1 MAPTSISSRDA
12 DEDEAMPKAQ
22 SSPILAAAHT
32 PLFPTMRATKIP
44 NRKAATKPASSSAVR
59 EPEQLI
65 LDLGQRIRIRCSE
78 CDMQYDSS
86 SAEDCALH
94 ARHHE
99 RTVRGLDWSAKALA
113 VWGEPVAQ
121 VALTRPPTKSTLRS
135 KQIGGGGATGQTE
148 AVTIRCYDMATL
160 KDAVTNRKIS
170 ELLETVDEAL
180 GAAAIEAASVRK
192 CKVLVAVCGGRAAGA
207 AVVGR
212 VPAGQAR
219 EVLPSNTDKE
229 NCADDDTASTRVGT
243 VWNDAGDAIF
253 VSDALPD
260 SQTPPV
266 GVHRIHV
273 IPSWRRTGMAS
284 ALLDAAADNSVYGFD
299 LKGLV
304 KTYGSRARAVAFS
317 QPTEAGRKLAEA
329 WIRKDASTTTD
340 SPTRL
345 IVFEA

>member
-1 MAPTSISSRDA
+1 
-12 DEDEAMPKAQ
+12 MPKAQ
-22 SSPILAAAHT
+22 SSPILGATRT
-32 PLFPTMRATKIP
+32 PLFPTMRAAKIA
-44 NRKAATKPASSSAVR
+44 NRKAGPKPASTSSAR

-65 LDLGQRIRIRCSE
+65 LDLGQRIRIRCAE

-86 SAEDCALH
+86 SAEDCTLH

-113 VWGEPVAQ
+113 VWGEAVAQ
-121 VALTRPPTKSTLRS
+121 VTLTRPATKTALRG
-135 KQIGGGGATGQTE
+135 KQAGGGGATGQAE
-148 AVTIRCYDMATL
+148 SVTIRCYDMATL
-160 KDAVTNRKIS
+160 KDAVANRKIT

-180 GAAAIEAASVRK
+180 GAAAMDTASVRT
-192 CKVLVAVCGGRAAGA
+192 CKVLVAVCEGRAAGA

-219 EVLPSNTDKE
+219 EVLPSNTDME
-229 NCADDDTASTRVGT
+229 NCTTDEAGSTRAGT

-253 VSDALPD
+253 VSDALSA

-273 IPSWRRTGMAS
+273 IASWRRTGMAS

-299 LKGLV
+299 LQGLIR
-304 KTYGSRARAVAFS
+304 TYGSRAKAVAFS
-317 QPTEAGRKLAEA
+317 QPTEAGRQLAEA
-329 WIRKDASTTTD
+329 WIRKGAPSTTS